1 MSYKVKSS
9 LYFVSFAIAALT
21 YYNVA
26 QNDAQELAMEKEINT
41 IENQTAATPN
51 GISLVDL
58 Q

>member
-9 LYFVSFAIAALT
+9 LYFASFVLAAIT
-21 YYNVA
+21 YYNVG
-26 QNDAQELAMEKEINT
+26 QTDAKELAMEKEINK

-51 GISLVDL
+51 SVSLVDL